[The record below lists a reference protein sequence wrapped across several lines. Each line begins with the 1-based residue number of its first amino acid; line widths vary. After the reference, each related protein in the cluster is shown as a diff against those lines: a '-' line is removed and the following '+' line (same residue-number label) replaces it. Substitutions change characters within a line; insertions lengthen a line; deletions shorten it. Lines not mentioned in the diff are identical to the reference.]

1 MHQHLSRKQ
10 FNISRGL
17 PRTALA
23 LLFAAGAAACTS
35 DALLSPGGARPH
47 AELAPLLSVTPD
59 SAVVGDTGVVLTI
72 RGSGFDEYSSVSTDP
87 WLPVTTT
94 LVDDSTLTARIEEP
108 LWQANTHEVTV
119 FDEYWQ
125 PTAPL
130 YFVVGNPAPVI
141 TRMTPDGCEID
152 GACPTVTLYGHNFL
166 PGAQVTWDGNP
177 VNVTSQSD
185 SLITFQLDSYYLS
198 WENVVEVRAVNP
210 GPGGGPSAPV
220 TFQVGSPIIM
230 HTAGATAG
238 SAGFELEIYGE
249 SLGSDVVVRWN
260 GVPRTTVR
268 HNARRVSAYI
278 TAADVA
284 TPGEALVTVTT
295 HTRMNGAPWRVG
307 TVTVRPPAPA
317 AVTWDATLQ
326 LPVRDLAYSAVTER
340 LYGTV
345 YDGPMAGYLAVIH
358 PEWGTV
364 ENYLWMGEGA
374 RYLAIS
380 NDGKY
385 LWVGVDGENLVR
397 RVNLEWGGYPDFLV
411 QLDSGVVA
419 EDLAAVP
426 NHPQRVAVSRRY
438 TSGSPAHA
446 GVAIYQYG
454 WALSSVTAAGVGSNV
469 IEFGATG
476 ATLYGLDA
484 ETSAHRY
491 RTMQVNDDGVA
502 VTSNW
507 WSGISTQADIVFAGG
522 RLYSSAGPV
531 MDTGYQDWAGFFNN
545 LEGAVRPDLATGR
558 VFFLDDDAIRVAD
571 INTFAQVGTL
581 PVPTL
586 AFEPAATQRRH
597 LVRWGADGL
606 AFHDADEVFLLRTP
620 IAGP

>member
-1 MHQHLSRKQ
+1 MHQHLSRNTFSFQ
-10 FNISRGL
+10 RGM
-17 PRTALA
+17 RRAALA

-35 DALLSPGGARPH
+35 DTLLSPDGVRPH
-47 AELAPLLSVTPD
+47 AELTPLLSVTPD

-72 RGSGFDEYSSVSTDP
+72 RGSGFDPYSSVSVQP

-94 LVDDSTLTARIEEP
+94 FVDDSTLTARIEEP
-108 LWQANTHEVTV
+108 LWQADTYQIEV

-141 TRMTPDGCEID
+141 TRMTPDGCET
-152 GACPTVTLYGHNFL
+152 GGMCPTVTLHGHNFL
-166 PGAQVTWDGNP
+166 PGAQVTWDGGF
-177 VNVTSQSD
+177 VNVMSHSD
-185 SLITFQLDSYYLS
+185 SLITFQLDYYALT
-198 WENVVEVRAVNP
+198 WEDVVEVRVVNP
-210 GPGGGPSAPV
+210 GPGGGPSAPA

-260 GVPRTTVR
+260 GVPRPTVR

-278 TAADVA
+278 SAADVA
-284 TPGEALVTVTT
+284 TPGEAIVTLTT
-295 HTRMNGAPWRVG
+295 GTRVNGAPWRVG
-307 TVTVRPPAPA
+307 TVTVRPQPSA

-326 LPVRDLAYSAVTER
+326 LPVRDLAYSAFTGR

-358 PEWGTV
+358 PEWGMV
-364 ENYLWMGEGA
+364 ENWLWMGEGV
-374 RYLAIS
+374 RYMGMS
-380 NDGKY
+380 DDGKY

-397 RVNLEWGGYPDFLV
+397 RVNLEWGGYPDFMV

-426 NHPQRVAVSRRY
+426 NFPQRVAVSRRH

-454 WALSSVTAAGVGSNV
+454 WALPSVTPAGVGSNV

-491 RTMQVNDDGVA
+491 RTMQVNNDGVA
-502 VTSNW
+502 VASNW
-507 WSGISTQADIVFAGG
+507 WSGIYAPADIVFAGG

-531 MDTGYQDWAGFFNN
+531 MDTGYQDWAGFFSN

-586 AFEPAATQRRH
+586 EFEPAATQRRH

-606 AFHDADEVFLLRTP
+606 AFHDADQVFLLRSP